1 MVTRMPDQPA
11 PQPVPVTPTPD
22 DTAAD
27 LGTLEDMGV
36 VDPQP
41 TPSPEP
47 PPPPTQTLDAPDEPP
62 AE

>member
-1 MVTRMPDQPA
+1 MTSPTPA
-11 PQPVPVTPTPD
+11 QPVTPPAD

-27 LGTLEDMGV
+27 LDTLEDMGV

-47 PPPPTQTLDAPDEPP
+47 PPPPVQTLDAPGELP